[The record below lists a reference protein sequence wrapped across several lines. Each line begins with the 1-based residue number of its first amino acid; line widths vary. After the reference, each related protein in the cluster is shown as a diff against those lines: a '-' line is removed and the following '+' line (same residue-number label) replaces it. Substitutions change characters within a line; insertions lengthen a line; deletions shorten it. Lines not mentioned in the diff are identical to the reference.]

1 MTGAAPAQP
10 ALACGGNQVGILGK
24 GHYCIGRTGEP
35 PRAPSQTASP
45 FPHGIAVALAP
56 CEPRGVR
63 FSFAC
68 ADKQLSPGDRQTE
81 ERKNHVRPDVTPRL
95 HGRRSNRSLRARG
108 LLQHLR
114 EFREIERKG
123 EGREA
128 GHPRHE
134 LRHELQRLAPHHHR
148 RHRRRYPREVL
159 AGLRHPPRLHRADHH
174 RQAEEARRHHDRQH
188 DRGARPLRGRR
199 REGNRRAADASHGW
213 PGIRRR
219 ERRARQV
226 RRQVRQDLAR
236 RPAAHLRRRLQEG
249 VRSH

>member
-24 GHYCIGRTGEP
+24 GHYCIGRAGEP

-95 HGRRSNRSLRARG
+95 HGRRSNRSRRARRSRARG

-148 RHRRRYPREVL
+148 RQRRRHLPS
-159 AGLRHPPRLHRADHH
+159 PDADHGP
-174 RQAEEARRHHDRQH
+174 RRPR
-188 DRGARPLRGRR
+188 RRPLSGRQCRARCAPRPRSSIPSSPTGRR
-199 REGNRRAADASHGW
+199 GCTIPSAPFSTTETSRCGCFGTGKTMS
-213 PGIRRR
+213 RRR
-219 ERRARQV
+219 PWR
-226 RRQVRQDLAR
+226 
-236 RPAAHLRRRLQEG
+236 
-249 VRSH
+249 